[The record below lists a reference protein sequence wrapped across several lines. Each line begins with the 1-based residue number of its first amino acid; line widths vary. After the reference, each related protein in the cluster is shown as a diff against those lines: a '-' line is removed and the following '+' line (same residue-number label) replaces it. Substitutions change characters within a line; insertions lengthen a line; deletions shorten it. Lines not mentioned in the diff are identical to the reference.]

1 MGRKRIKA
9 EGSKDRIGETIDLAR
24 CPTCEEHPDCLA
36 CMEGKCTALSISG
49 GQGCVFYKPAE
60 VELAQ
65 SKASYRRLK
74 EEGKHDLISKYIK
87 PLTALG
93 VLDDEISEAEAVG
106 RTMEE
111 FEAADYEKQ
120 LKESGYVA
128 ATADA
133 PVNTQP
139 SETVT

>member
-9 EGSKDRIGETIDLAR
+9 EGSKDRIGEIIDLAK
-24 CPTCEEHPDCLA
+24 CPTREEHPDCFA
-36 CMEGKCTALSISG
+36 CMEGKCTALSICG
-49 GQGCVFYKPAE
+49 GRGCVFYKPAE

-65 SKASYRRLK
+65 SMKSYRRLK
-74 EEGKHDLISKYIK
+74 ENGRTDLISKYIK

-120 LKESGYVA
+120 LKESGYA

-133 PVNTQP
+133 PVDTQP
-139 SETVT
+139 SEMVT

>member
-9 EGSKDRIGETIDLAR
+9 EGSKDRIGEIIDLAK
-24 CPTCEEHPDCLA
+24 CPTCEEHPDCFA

-49 GQGCVFYKPAE
+49 GQDCAFFKPAE

-65 SKASYRRLK
+65 CKASYRRLK
-74 EEGKHDLISKYIK
+74 EEGKHDLISKYMK

-93 VLDDEISEAEAVG
+93 VLDDEITESETIG
-106 RTMEE
+106 RKMEE

-120 LKESGYVA
+120 LKESGFA
-128 ATADA
+128 TATADA
-133 PVNTQP
+133 PVDTQP
-139 SETVT
+139 SEMVT